1 MERNEAECYP
11 IQMDYLPDIFH
22 QKAVRELNETPERWR
37 VEVKKLKE
45 LLSDNK
51 ITTAIVF
58 EEDFLRLFLRHT
70 KYNSSKAF
78 HYLLNFISFRRNY
91 GSLFAS
97 IPDENFAT
105 NPSTKMFSILPYRSP
120 DGCAIIL
127 SEIGKWDPEEL
138 SLEDFKK
145 MAIFLF
151 LQPLRCPMTQ
161 ITGFK
166 IIHDF
171 KDTSVKYLRYCTP
184 QNLSLFYNV
193 AMNFVPGRYKEIHC
207 INESVLLK
215 SAWFI
220 VKQFLST
227 KIRKR
232 VFFHSKPEDLLN
244 HFPTFTLPAKYGGT
258 LTDYHDKDLMR
269 KLNKEHGNYPLGG
282 LPNYF

>member
-1 MERNEAECYP
+1 MTVGNPRKPCFLVPVTDIGFLKQEIKSEFIAKKRMERNEAECYP

-127 SEIGKWDPEEL
+127 SEIEFCSW
-138 SLEDFKK
+138 SL
-145 MAIFLF
+145 
-151 LQPLRCPMTQ
+151 
-161 ITGFK
+161 
-166 IIHDF
+166 
-171 KDTSVKYLRYCTP
+171 
-184 QNLSLFYNV
+184 
-193 AMNFVPGRYKEIHC
+193 
-207 INESVLLK
+207 
-215 SAWFI
+215 
-220 VKQFLST
+220 
-227 KIRKR
+227 
-232 VFFHSKPEDLLN
+232 
-244 HFPTFTLPAKYGGT
+244 
-258 LTDYHDKDLMR
+258 
-269 KLNKEHGNYPLGG
+269 
-282 LPNYF
+282 